1 MSTITLTRRQAI
13 AALMGAAT
21 LASPARAGLIVGS
34 NGPLIGRAPGPV
46 VSLDRPRR
54 ATKPSAPDQASIP
67 AAQPKS
73 SETLAIPLSNANTGD
88 RMTAVFATDGPKVAA
103 LEKPELDW
111 FFRDWRQNET
121 RPMDPQILAI
131 LVGLV
136 RKARAEG
143 WDGQVRV
150 TSGYRSRE
158 TNDQLRRRGLGA
170 AHNSLHIQAKAIDFS
185 FPGLDMA
192 VLHRMAREQARGGVG
207 LYQSFVHID
216 SGPRRNWAG

>member
-1 MSTITLTRRQAI
+1 MSTITPTRRQTL

-21 LASPARAGLIVGS
+21 LASPVRAGLIVGS

-46 VSLDRPRR
+46 VSLDRPRH
-54 ATKPSAPDQASIP
+54 APEPPASDETSIP

-88 RMTAVFATDGPKVAA
+88 RMTAVFDTGGAKVAA

-121 RPMDPQILAI
+121 RPMDPRTLAI

-136 RKARAEG
+136 REARAEG
-143 WDGQVRV
+143 WDGHVRV
-150 TSGYRSRE
+150 TSGYRSRK
-158 TNDQLRRRGLGA
+158 TNDQLRRRGVGA
-170 AHNSLHIQAKAIDFS
+170 ARNSLHIQAKAIDFS
-185 FPGLDMA
+185 FPGLDMG
-192 VLHRMAREQARGGVG
+192 VLHRMAQARAPGGVG
-207 LYQSFVHID
+207 SYRSFVHID
-216 SGPRRNWAG
+216 SGPRRHWSG